1 MDEAEARTLVASA
14 RVARLATVNP
24 GLGVDVVPITF
35 ALVPALE
42 PQGQTRLVTIVDQ
55 KPKSTTRL
63 RRLANIAT
71 HPEVTVLVDHY
82 EDDWERLWW
91 VRLRGRA
98 TVLAEGEAFDEALRA
113 LVDRYE
119 QYVAAPPPGPVIDV
133 AVEEWTGWRAAA
145 PSAP

>member
-1 MDEAEARTLVASA
+1 METVEARALVASA

-35 ALVPALE
+35 ALLE
-42 PQGQTRLVTIVDQ
+42 GDRLVSIVDQ

-63 RRLANIAT
+63 RRLTNIRA

-91 VRLRGRA
+91 VRMRGTA
-98 TVLAEGEAFDEALRA
+98 TVITEGDAFAEAVEALTE
-113 LVDRYE
+113 RYP
-119 QYVAAPPPGPVIDV
+119 QYVEAPPPGPVVSVTVD
-133 AVEEWTGWRAAA
+133 AWTGWRAD
-145 PSAP
+145 